1 MESCIY
7 QGWVSHRRFVPSSNT
22 FRYQVFQ
29 MYLDLDELDTVFEG
43 SWLWSTSRAAVAWFR
58 REDHLG
64 DPDRSLSECVRDE
77 VQQQL
82 AFRPS
87 GPIRLLTNL
96 RYFGFVMNPVSYYF
110 CFDASG
116 THVEAV
122 LAEVHNT
129 PWNERHLYA
138 LPAPVNSETGKSREL
153 WNRKAFHVSPFMP
166 MDMSYRWLISEP
178 RDVLSIQIENHR
190 SMQGDSNAAGQST
203 GGPVFDVAMQL
214 NRREITPSSLRT
226 TLIRHPMM
234 TGKIM
239 AAIYWQALKLWWKSV
254 PFVPHPRSSAS
265 SGNTSHD
272 VLSTAESAA
281 MNSTT
286 ATRTA

>member
-7 QGWVSHRRFVPSSNT
+7 QGWVSHRRFVPASNT

-29 MYLDLDELDTVFEG
+29 MYLDLDELDTVFQG
-43 SWLWSTSRAAVAWFR
+43 SLLWSTSRPAVAWFR
-58 REDHLG
+58 RQDHLG
-64 DPDRSLSECVRDE
+64 DHDRSLSECVRDE

-82 AFRPS
+82 GFRPA

-110 CFDASG
+110 CFDSKG
-116 THVEAV
+116 SNVEAV

-138 LPAPVNSETGKSREL
+138 LPAPLNQETGKPREL
-153 WNRKAFHVSPFMP
+153 WNAKSFHVSPFMP
-166 MDMSYRWLISEP
+166 MDMSYRWMISHP
-178 RDVLSIQIENHR
+178 GNSLSVQIENHSGAR
-190 SMQGDSNAAGQST
+190 VDDGQQKPGGS
-203 GGPVFDVAMQL
+203 GPVFDVAMQL
-214 NRREITPSSLRT
+214 TRREISPSSLRA
-226 TLIRHPMM
+226 TLMRHPLM

-254 PFVPHPRSSAS
+254 PFVPHPRKAGKS
-265 SGNTSHD
+265 SGSLDMENSSPINS
-272 VLSTAESAA
+272 STAA
-281 MNSTT
+281 
-286 ATRTA
+286 RTA